1 MLPFYRCGKHRHF
14 RTCGVE
20 VNTHRPVV
28 YGHTC
33 EMMNWQAYLCFGKY
47 FQFTLYKNSN
57 SSVQSLSA
65 DCYCQSKMERLQYL
79 ILKCIYCRSSIWA
92 LSHNLFCLHGAF
104 HRLIFRSMMF
114 AETYQ
119 CLVMRRHVSSYVCF
133 FFLLHILC
141 TYSAYLLINI
151 WSFVALVSKIS
162 PQNQF
167 DT

>member
-1 MLPFYRCGKHRHF
+1 MKTHKYVWFMLPFYRCGKHRHF

-28 YGHTC
+28 YGHAC
-33 EMMNWQAYLCFGKY
+33 ELMNWQAYLCFGKY

-65 DCYCQSKMERLQYL
+65 DCYCQSKMESYN
-79 ILKCIYCRSSIWA
+79 IWYWSA
-92 LSHNLFCLHGAF
+92 YTAGHPYELSHNLFCLHGAF

-133 FFLLHILC
+133 FFSPAYSMYVLC
-141 TYSAYLLINI
+141 IPVN
-151 WSFVALVSKIS
+151 
-162 PQNQF
+162 
-167 DT
+167 